1 MRFNQARVNG
11 GSNYDSLWPDL
22 REIAGSFPPPL
33 KKSYRR
39 GGGWIMPASWGLSLR
54 RREPSIHSAQGPPHF
69 FLVGGGRG
77 PSDTTWFGGG
87 LRGRFTLG
95 LIPMR
100 DRVAPVRGNV
110 RLRGASPQGGRWV
123 LIAPPVGM

>member
-1 MRFNQARVNG
+1 MG
-11 GSNYDSLWPDL
+11 G
-22 REIAGSFPPPL
+22 
-33 KKSYRR
+33 
-39 GGGWIMPASWGLSLR
+39 IMPASWGLSLR
-54 RREPSIHSAQGPPHF
+54 RREPSIHSAQGPPF
-69 FLVGGGRG
+69 FFWL
-77 PSDTTWFGGG
+77 GG
-87 LRGRFTLG
+87 LWSQRHHLVRGRSQGRFALG